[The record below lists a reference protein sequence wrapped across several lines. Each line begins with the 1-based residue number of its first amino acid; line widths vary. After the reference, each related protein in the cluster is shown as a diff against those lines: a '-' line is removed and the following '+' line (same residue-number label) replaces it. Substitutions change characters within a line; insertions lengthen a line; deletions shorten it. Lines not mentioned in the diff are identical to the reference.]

1 VCEAPASHWKPCTI
15 TLSEI
20 GDVENGNR
28 KKNPRRK
35 KKRISDPTHSKGR
48 HAACIS
54 ITALRK
60 THLTNVRGTN

>member
-1 VCEAPASHWKPCTI
+1 MSKMET
-15 TLSEI
+15 
-20 GDVENGNR
+20 GR
-28 KKNPRRK
+28 KIQEEK